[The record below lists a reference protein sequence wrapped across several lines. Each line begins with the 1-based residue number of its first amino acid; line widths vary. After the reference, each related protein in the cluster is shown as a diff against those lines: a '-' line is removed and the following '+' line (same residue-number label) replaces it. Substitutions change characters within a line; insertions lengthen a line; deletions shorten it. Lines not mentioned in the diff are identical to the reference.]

1 MLRSVFC
8 SLIFLTSL
16 QVSGQK
22 FKSVET
28 YFQSI
33 RNNTAELTAFFQQM
47 PKGGDLHHHYSGSI
61 YAENYL
67 QTAIDSNYWINT
79 GTLEVRRAAADTS
92 AAWLRFSDIR
102 RLGRLPEFREKLLR
116 RWSVKD
122 YPFQAELP
130 SDQHFFATF
139 DQFGEAKGN
148 FTREN
153 KTAYGEGLIE
163 LKRRALSENVQYIET
178 MFSGVRCANLPAISE
193 NYNDIL
199 LQQQKRRDATA
210 VQDTLEVL
218 HNRLLSAQSRQCVQE
233 YAELLGTLHRDLALD
248 DSSFTIRYQTFCVR
262 VVDPVRVFTRLYLCF
277 LAAEASPLIVG
288 VNIVAPENDPVS
300 MRDYWLH
307 MQMFRF
313 FRKHF
318 PDVGVAMHA
327 GELALGMAPPEELTW
342 HIREAV
348 FTAGAQRIGHGV
360 DIPHEK
366 DCYALLDS
374 MRVRKVAVEINLA
387 SNEFILGVKER
398 RHPVLL
404 YRRFGVPIVI
414 STDDAGVLRSNL
426 TEQFVLLAQRYPEFS
441 YAEIKKLVFNSI
453 EFAFMEEYGRKK
465 WILKDIE
472 NRFNDFERQLADRVF
487 QAGK

>member
-1 MLRSVFC
+1 
-8 SLIFLTSL
+8 
-16 QVSGQK
+16 
-22 FKSVET
+22 
-28 YFQSI
+28 
-33 RNNTAELTAFFQQM
+33 
-47 PKGGDLHHHYSGSI
+47 
-61 YAENYL
+61 
-67 QTAIDSNYWINT
+67 
-79 GTLEVRRAAADTS
+79 
-92 AAWLRFSDIR
+92 
-102 RLGRLPEFREKLLR
+102 
-116 RWSVKD
+116 
-122 YPFQAELP
+122 
-130 SDQHFFATF
+130 
-139 DQFGEAKGN
+139 
-148 FTREN
+148 
-153 KTAYGEGLIE
+153 
-163 LKRRALSENVQYIET
+163 
-178 MFSGVRCANLPAISE
+178 
-193 NYNDIL
+193 
-199 LQQQKRRDATA
+199 
-210 VQDTLEVL
+210 
-218 HNRLLSAQSRQCVQE
+218 
-233 YAELLGTLHRDLALD
+233 
-248 DSSFTIRYQTFCVR
+248 
-262 VVDPVRVFTRLYLCF
+262 LYLCF